1 MFNSLNNRGVGD
13 LAEGVQDVVFG
24 RERGGGGGAEVG
36 GTEGKGPAQPS
47 TWHLNTTQKPL
58 TE

>member
-1 MFNSLNNRGVGD
+1 MTKACLTVGD

-24 RERGGGGGAEVG
+24 REGGCGGWKGGGTEVG

-47 TWHLNTTQKPL
+47 TWHLNTT
-58 TE
+58 

>member
-1 MFNSLNNRGVGD
+1 MLNSLNNRGVGD

-24 RERGGGGGAEVG
+24 REGGGGTDVG

-47 TWHLNTTQKPL
+47 TWHLNTTQKAL
-58 TE
+58 RE